1 MYTGIGG
8 ACAELEVLV
17 LDWRCVHWTEGV
29 FTRCKSIYTGDGGFA
44 LELVVFI
51 LDLVVFILDLVLLI
65 LDLEGCMLELV
76 MFMLDSREICSG

>member
-8 ACAELEVLV
+8 ACAGLEVLV

-51 LDLVVFILDLVLLI
+51 LDLVLLI